1 MKSFL
6 YAAGLVMVLCSFSIS
21 TDSDGI
27 VNALKKGNADM
38 LSAYFDNIIDVK
50 LPGKDEVKGI
60 GKNQATITLKDFFT
74 QNRIND
80 FELTS
85 QREMS
90 GTMYMAG
97 KLKNNANGY
106 NITLMMKN
114 RGDKLSIITIRIN

>member
-21 TDSDGI
+21 ADSDGI

-74 QNRIND
+74 QNHITD

-97 KLKNNANGY
+97 KLKNNGSGY
-106 NITLMMKN
+106 NVTLMMKN

>member
-6 YAAGLVMVLCSFSIS
+6 YAAGMVMVLCSFRIS
-21 TDSDGI
+21 ADSDGI
-27 VNALKKGNADM
+27 VSALKKGNADM

-97 KLKNNANGY
+97 KLKNSGSGY
-106 NITLMMKN
+106 NITLMMKT

>member
-6 YAAGLVMVLCSFSIS
+6 YATGLVMVLCSFRIS
-21 TDSDGI
+21 ADSDGI

-97 KLKNNANGY
+97 KLKNSGSGY
-106 NITLMMKN
+106 NITLMMKT